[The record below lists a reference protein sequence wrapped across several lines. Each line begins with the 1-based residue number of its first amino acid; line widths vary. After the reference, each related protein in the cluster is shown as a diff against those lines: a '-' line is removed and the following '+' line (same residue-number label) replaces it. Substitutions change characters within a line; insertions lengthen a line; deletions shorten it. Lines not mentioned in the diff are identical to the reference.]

1 MIRTGT
7 NKWLP
12 VVRLRET
19 PLGISLAGALRE
31 VNPSKKVA
39 HQRALRLK
47 LQIRCMSS
55 FDLMKKTRSGKIALF
70 LFLGLALNA
79 GMAPLLHAQEAK
91 GWGPIWQQ
99 RMTIGQAQLD
109 EAYKLA
115 ESGKSSEALAQ
126 IDSVIAANPR
136 NWRAHFLKAAVLT
149 LVKRQNDAVQQIDI
163 SIDLAKKARV
173 SGDLLAQMYESKSR
187 TCADIGRYED
197 AKHSLEAAYRLQ
209 PKDPTTL
216 NDLAWLLA
224 TSPNGRLRN
233 GRRAV
238 TFAQKSCALT
248 NWNNAFSID
257 TLAAAYAAAG
267 DFPRAVEFQQRAIGA
282 LDPKDRAVQLPG
294 MKSRLQLYSSRRA
307 YVSS

>member
-1 MIRTGT
+1 
-7 NKWLP
+7 
-12 VVRLRET
+12 
-19 PLGISLAGALRE
+19 
-31 VNPSKKVA
+31 
-39 HQRALRLK
+39 
-47 LQIRCMSS
+47 MSS
-55 FDLMKKTRSGKIALF
+55 FDLMKRTRSGKIALF
-70 LFLGLALNA
+70 LFLGLAINA
-79 GMAPLLHAQEAK
+79 GTAPFLDAQEPK
-91 GWGPIWQQ
+91 GWGTIWQQ

-173 SGDLLAQMYESKSR
+173 SADLLAQMYESKSR

-197 AKHSLEAAYRLQ
+197 AKRSLEAAYRLQ

-238 TFAQKSCALT
+238 TFAEKSCALT

-267 DFPRAVEFQQRAIGA
+267 DFPRAVEFQQRAIDA

-294 MKSRLQLYSSRRA
+294 MKSRLQLYSTRRA

>member
-1 MIRTGT
+1 MG
-7 NKWLP
+7 
-12 VVRLRET
+12 
-19 PLGISLAGALRE
+19 
-31 VNPSKKVA
+31 
-39 HQRALRLK
+39 LRLK
-47 LQIRCMSS
+47 LQDSGMSS
-55 FDLMKKTRSGKIALF
+55 FDVMKKTRSGKIALS
-70 LFLGLALNA
+70 LFLGVVLHIGTAWS
-79 GMAPLLHAQEAK
+79 LHAQEAK
-91 GWGPIWQQ
+91 GWGSIWQQ

-126 IDSVIAANPR
+126 IDSVISANPR

-149 LVKRQNDAVQQIDI
+149 LIKRQNEAVQQIDI

-173 SGDLLAQMYESKSR
+173 SSELLAEMYESKSR
-187 TCADIGRYED
+187 TCVDIGRYDD
-197 AKHSLEAAYRLQ
+197 AKRSLEAAYHLQ

-224 TSPNGRLRN
+224 TAPNARLRN

-238 TFAQKSCALT
+238 GFAQKSCALT
-248 NWNNAFSID
+248 NWNNAYSID

-267 DFPRAVEFQQRAIGA
+267 DFSQAVKFQQRAIDA

-294 MKSRLQLYSSRRA
+294 MKSRLELYSSRRA
-307 YVSS
+307 YISS

>member
-1 MIRTGT
+1 MS
-7 NKWLP
+7 NFD
-12 VVRLRET
+12 VR
-19 PLGISLAGALRE
+19 
-31 VNPSKKVA
+31 
-39 HQRALRLK
+39 
-47 LQIRCMSS
+47 
-55 FDLMKKTRSGKIALF
+55 KKTRSGKIALF
-70 LFLGLALNA
+70 LFLELGVQL
-79 GMAPLLHAQEAK
+79 GMAPLLRTQEAK
-91 GWGPIWQQ
+91 GWGSIWQQ

-115 ESGKSSEALAQ
+115 ESGKSTQALAQ

-149 LVKRQNDAVQQIDI
+149 LIKRQNDAVQQIDI

-173 SGDLLAQMYESKSR
+173 SADLLAQMYESKSR
-187 TCADIGRYED
+187 TCVDIGRYED
-197 AKHSLEAAYRLQ
+197 AKRSLEAAYHLQ
-209 PKDPTTL
+209 PSDPTTL

-224 TSPNGRLRN
+224 TSPDGRLRN

-238 TFAQKSCALT
+238 SFAQKSCALT
-248 NWNNAFSID
+248 NWNNAYSID

-267 DFPRAVEFQQRAIGA
+267 DFPQAIKFQQRAIDA

-294 MKSRLQLYSSRRA
+294 MKSRLELYSSRRA

>member
-1 MIRTGT
+1 
-7 NKWLP
+7 
-12 VVRLRET
+12 
-19 PLGISLAGALRE
+19 
-31 VNPSKKVA
+31 
-39 HQRALRLK
+39 
-47 LQIRCMSS
+47 MSS
-55 FDLMKKTRSGKIALF
+55 FDLMKKTRFGKIALF
-70 LFLGLALNA
+70 LFLGLGLNA
-79 GMAPLLHAQEAK
+79 GMAPFLHAQEAK
-91 GWGPIWQQ
+91 GWGTIWQQ

-109 EAYKLA
+109 EAYQLA

-173 SGDLLAQMYESKSR
+173 SADLLAQMYESKSQ

-197 AKHSLEAAYRLQ
+197 AKRSLEAAYRLQ

-238 TFAQKSCALT
+238 TFAEKSCALT

-267 DFPRAVEFQQRAIGA
+267 DFSRAVEFQQRAIDA